1 MQTRAHTGG
10 KDAGEG
16 HSGISWIGIRLEDGP

>member
-1 MQTRAHTGG
+1 METRAHTDG

-16 HSGISWIGIRLEDGP
+16 HSGISWIGISTDGRG